1 MPYFWA
7 ILVYVRFIEKGT
19 VTFSPALMGGGLGSH
34 AQLVG
39 GIWVTFSRARVA
51 RLQLTN
57 AIVSTASQSSLFLLI
72 NLLCAVNKD
81 CGEVRG

>member
-1 MPYFWA
+1 
-7 ILVYVRFIEKGT
+7 
-19 VTFSPALMGGGLGSH
+19 MGGGRRSH

-39 GIWVTFSRARVA
+39 GRVTVSRARVA

-72 NLLCAVNKD
+72 NLLCAANKD
-81 CGEVRG
+81 CRASRLSKIFF